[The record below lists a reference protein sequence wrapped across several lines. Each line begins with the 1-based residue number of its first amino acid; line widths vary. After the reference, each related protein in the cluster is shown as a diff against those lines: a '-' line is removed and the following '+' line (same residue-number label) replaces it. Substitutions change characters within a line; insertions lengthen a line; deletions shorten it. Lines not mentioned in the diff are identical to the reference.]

1 MNEYQKLLQRYGV
14 SSQQLPYAGLAKP
27 TDTAAPEYE
36 DLMSKYTA
44 DRSAY
49 DKWLDAYKKR
59 IASRSVYDPA
69 FTGEILG
76 IPVYEY
82 GAGYTLPKAPTKSVA
97 SPAAAPAAFVEPQQ
111 AGGAGNYSGSSAPP
125 GGGYGIPGATLVGGI
140 SGPTTG
146 LASLANSTAAYLG
159 NLSIDPITGQQKS
172 GPLASIA
179 RGISDAIAKNVD
191 PNFSH
196 EGAPGKGTGTVDGIT
211 KTDLGSFIIGPT
223 GLTPITAP
231 ATEESQT
238 RLDAITG
245 KAAAEAQAAMEA
257 QAQREAANMAARAQA
272 EREAQA
278 QREAS
283 IPTGVTGV
291 DPNAGEGGVGGV
303 GAGGYSGGYDGG
315 YGGGYDGGD
324 PGGGGPRAKGGVIG
338 RTYARG
344 GAVRRNYAGG
354 GLTDLA
360 GRYGI
365 GSSGGPPD
373 TYQSADMSRE
383 LEAPEPQPMASNE
396 DVMAMFNK
404 YQTPQQPVSP
414 YAQELVAARKTAAEQ
429 TEAFNTMLQKAISEP
444 GEAAPSKAELYF
456 QLAAAFGAPTRT
468 GSFTE
473 SLGKAGEVMG
483 EQQKAQRAA
492 QKAQR
497 TQALTLGLEGQKM
510 KMQTAKED
518 LNTLRT
524 LAGEE
529 MKDVRATNLADLQDR
544 RARDLADLVD
554 KRARDLEALRE
565 RYKAGAPASEA
576 GKMAADAGL
585 VRGTP
590 EFNKFVNKYIDDK
603 MSQGNEYKAIM
614 ASIAQQGLDLRKQA
628 GDRAAEQAKKLTPQE
643 MKLKTDTEDMLAQ
656 TDQSLASLKQA
667 YALNPNTF
675 DASTVDVVQRKAL
688 EAVGSKDPKV
698 VNTREMENLLEKAAL
713 SQLKSTFPGA
723 ISNDERKALQDV
735 QGLSSKSKEE
745 RAKIMKNG
753 YTALKSVRERAAKR
767 LNEIN
772 QGLYRDT
779 TPATGEI
786 E

>member
-278 QREAS
+278 VAQAQAQREAS

-324 PGGGGPRAKGGVIG
+324 PGGGGPRAKGGVVG
-338 RTYARG
+338 RYAHGGIAALRRYADGGITADGNLNLHIPLDISGGRG
-344 GAVRRNYAGG
+344 GGG
-354 GLTDLA
+354 GGMFGQAQQQQRLMQSLDQNAITANPQGFADWYSQQQQQPAIYDLMRQQPQFQQQPQASQYSPFGGGMFQGSRFADGGMTDYAQGGLGTLGGYSDGGRLLRGPGDGVSDSIPATIGHKRQPARLADGEFVVPARIVSELGNGSTEAGARKLYAMLDRIQA
-360 GRYGI
+360 GR
-365 GSSGGPPD
+365 
-373 TYQSADMSRE
+373 
-383 LEAPEPQPMASNE
+383 
-396 DVMAMFNK
+396 K
-404 YQTPQQPVSP
+404 
-414 YAQELVAARKTAAEQ
+414 
-429 TEAFNTMLQKAISEP
+429 
-444 GEAAPSKAELYF
+444 
-456 QLAAAFGAPTRT
+456 
-468 GSFTE
+468 
-473 SLGKAGEVMG
+473 
-483 EQQKAQRAA
+483 
-492 QKAQR
+492 
-497 TQALTLGLEGQKM
+497 
-510 KMQTAKED
+510 
-518 LNTLRT
+518 
-524 LAGEE
+524 
-529 MKDVRATNLADLQDR
+529 
-544 RARDLADLVD
+544 
-554 KRARDLEALRE
+554 
-565 RYKAGAPASEA
+565 
-576 GKMAADAGL
+576 
-585 VRGTP
+585 
-590 EFNKFVNKYIDDK
+590 
-603 MSQGNEYKAIM
+603 
-614 ASIAQQGLDLRKQA
+614 
-628 GDRAAEQAKKLTPQE
+628 
-643 MKLKTDTEDMLAQ
+643 
-656 TDQSLASLKQA
+656 
-667 YALNPNTF
+667 
-675 DASTVDVVQRKAL
+675 
-688 EAVGSKDPKV
+688 
-698 VNTREMENLLEKAAL
+698 
-713 SQLKSTFPGA
+713 
-723 ISNDERKALQDV
+723 
-735 QGLSSKSKEE
+735 
-745 RAKIMKNG
+745 
-753 YTALKSVRERAAKR
+753 KSVGKGKVA
-767 LNEIN
+767 IN
-772 QGLYRDT
+772 SRMDKHL
-779 TPATGEI
+779 PA
-786 E
+786 